1 MTILDFNSAAPQ
13 EQQGTTGA
21 PHWAGNTYD
30 RDEVLHRIL
39 GQLEGVLGYLYPQ
52 GHADPKGHSFFIGD
66 TSGSAGESLNVVLKG
81 ERAGLWHDF
90 ATGEGGDIFDLW
102 RAARGMGSFGDVLR
116 DMGDFA
122 GASANTPRRPPKRK
136 ASKGGEAWGVP
147 TATYNY
153 LDPNGS
159 IIAQVDRF
167 DWVEEGR
174 KRKTFRPW
182 DVATHKYQAPAIRPL
197 YNLHE
202 IARSPE
208 IILCEGEKCADALMG
223 QNIPATT
230 AMGGSNAPIEATDW
244 TPLAGR
250 KVLIWPDNDQTG
262 LDYAERAKGAI
273 LAAGALSC
281 AILRIP
287 TGKPPKWDAA
297 DAAEAGESLSDVL
310 RAMRGPT
317 AEADRTGAP
326 ASAPFVSWAITDPN
340 SIPPRRFLYGSHY
353 IRKFASVTVAPGGI
367 GKSLLVLCECIA
379 MATGR
384 PLLGVRPS
392 AMCKVVYFNAEDPLD
407 EIQRRVLAIC
417 QHHGIAQQ
425 ELVGQLFIASGRDQE
440 LILSRGDQ
448 GDILEPVFA
457 LMERFSEAES
467 IDIFAFDP
475 LANMTESP
483 ETNDVFRRLG
493 KRLSLMADRLNASVE
508 LVHHTR
514 KLNGAE
520 ASVED
525 SRGGSALIG
534 AVRSG
539 RALNP
544 MTTEEA
550 AKAGLETHVDH
561 FRVEAAGKA
570 NLTRAAQ
577 HSTWY
582 RRVSIPLPNGDDVA
596 SLEPWQ
602 WPDAFDGI
610 SANDALRVWGM
621 VKNANPQPRYSS
633 QSAQWVG
640 KIVASVLGLDL
651 EDKNHRARVNTMI
664 GTWIKTGVL
673 TVEEVEDSRNGRTT
687 KAVFAGPNQP
697 RPEAQE

>member
-1 MTILDFNSAAPQ
+1 MTILDFNNAAPQ
-13 EQQGTTGA
+13 DAPDTTSAPPWVGTTY
-21 PHWAGNTYD
+21 N
-30 RDEVLHRIL
+30 REEVLDRIL
-39 GQLEGVLGYLYPQ
+39 PQLEGVLGYLYPN
-52 GHADPKGHSFFIGD
+52 GHADPKGRNFFIGD
-66 TSGSAGESLNVVLKG
+66 TRGSAGESLNIVLKG
-81 ERAGLWHDF
+81 DRAGLWHDF

-102 RAARGMGSFGDVLR
+102 SAARGFGNFRDTLK
-116 DMGDFA
+116 DMGDYA

-136 ASKGGEAWGVP
+136 AAKGGEAWGTP

-153 LDPNGS
+153 LDANGS

-167 DWVEEGR
+167 DWEEDGR

-182 DVATHKYQAPAIRPL
+182 DVATHKYQAPAVRPL

-202 IARSPE
+202 IARAPE
-208 IILCEGEKCADALMG
+208 LILCEGEKCADALMA
-223 QNIPATT
+223 QNVSATT
-230 AMGGSNAPIEATDW
+230 AMGGSNAPVEATDW

-262 LDYAERAKGAI
+262 LEYAERAREAV
-273 LAAGALSC
+273 LAAGAVSC

-287 TGKPPKWDAA
+287 SGKPPKWDAA
-297 DAAEAGESLSDVL
+297 DAAEAGENL
-310 RAMRGPT
+310 RDLIRGMMGTT
-317 AEADRTGAP
+317 AEAERIGAP
-326 ASAPFVSWAITDPN
+326 PTAPFTSWAVIDPRAV
-340 SIPPRRFLYGSHY
+340 PPRRFLYGSHY

-384 PLLGVRPS
+384 PILNIRP
-392 AMCKVVYFNAEDPLD
+392 AGICKVVYFNAEDPLD

-417 QHHGIAQQ
+417 QHHDIPQH
-425 ELVGQLFIASGRDQE
+425 ELVGQLFVASGRDQE
-440 LILSRGDQ
+440 MILSRGDN
-448 GDILEPVFA
+448 GDILEPVFD
-457 LMERFSEAES
+457 LMERFAEAES
-467 IDIFAFDP
+467 IDVFAFDP
-475 LANMTESP
+475 LANMTEAP
-483 ETNDVFRRLG
+483 ETNDAFRRLG
-493 KRLSLMADRLNASVE
+493 KRLSLMADRLNVSVE

-514 KLNGAE
+514 KLNGGE

-544 MTTEEA
+544 MTPEEA
-550 AKAGLETHVDH
+550 AKAGLETHIDY

-570 NLTRAAQ
+570 NLARAAQ
-577 HSTWY
+577 HSSWFK
-582 RRVSIPLPNGDDVA
+582 RVSIPLPNGDDVA
-596 SLEPWQ
+596 SVEPWQ

-610 SANDALRVWGM
+610 STSDALRVWGM
-621 VKNANPQPRYSS
+621 VKNANPQARYSS

-664 GTWIKTGVL
+664 GTWLKTGVL
-673 TVEEVEDSRNGRTT
+673 AIEEVEDSRNGRTT
-687 KAVFAGPNQP
+687 KAVIAGPNQP
-697 RPEAQE
+697 KAEVQE